1 MKIIGTFRDPDGI
14 LSDAA
19 IERDEYPDDA
29 MDQFKAL
36 GPEGC
41 TFLHVKID
49 R

>member
-14 LSDAA
+14 LSDAV
-19 IERDEYPDDA
+19 IERDEYPEDA
-29 MDQFKAL
+29 VAQPKAI

-41 TFLHVKID
+41 TFLNVKID

>member
-14 LSDAA
+14 LSDVV
-19 IERDEYPDDA
+19 IDRDGYPDDTV
-29 MDQFKAL
+29 DQLQAL